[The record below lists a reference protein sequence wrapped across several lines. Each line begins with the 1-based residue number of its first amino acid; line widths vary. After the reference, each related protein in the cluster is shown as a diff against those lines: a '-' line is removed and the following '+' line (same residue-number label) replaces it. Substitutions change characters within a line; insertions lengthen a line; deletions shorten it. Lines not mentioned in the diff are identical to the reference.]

1 MREGEEKE
9 LRREEREREKKKL
22 VFYNFRDSNFLI

>member
-9 LRREEREREKKKL
+9 LRREERERERKKNL
-22 VFYNFRDSNFLI
+22 SFIILGILIF